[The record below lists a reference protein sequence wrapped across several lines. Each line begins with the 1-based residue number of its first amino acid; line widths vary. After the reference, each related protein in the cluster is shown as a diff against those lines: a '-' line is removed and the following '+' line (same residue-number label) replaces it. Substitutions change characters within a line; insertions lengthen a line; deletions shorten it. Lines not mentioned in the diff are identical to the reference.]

1 MAAAM
6 FKMLT
11 LVILLAISGTCRAQ
25 TVTLSI
31 VRLGCGIPL
40 SPLFPPPKS
49 QQEREQITAE
59 WVEPDELVVESWDNE
74 SADSQVDPGKAK
86 VHVDGATL
94 TLSYAH
100 RRVVLDRS
108 KPVAECQ
115 FLVKLFFTI
124 SGLTRS
130 HYRLRI
136 DGGNGV
142 VRPTEIDG

>member
-1 MAAAM
+1 MKVAM
-6 FKMLT
+6 FKMLA
-11 LVILLAISGTCRAQ
+11 LVFLLAISGTSRAQ

-74 SADSQVDPGKAK
+74 NADSLVNPGTAKAR
-86 VHVDGATL
+86 VEGATL

-100 RRVVLDRS
+100 KRVVLDRS
-108 KPVAECQ
+108 KPIAECQ

-124 SGLTRS
+124 SGLARS

-136 DGGNGV
+136 EGGNGV